1 MVLPRGVLVERL
13 AGGLVS
19 RSAPREL
26 LPPAH
31 GDIDKDGVELDPVA
45 DPAGHLGGD
54 HAAAR
59 AEKRVVDRLAG
70 AAVVDDRATHA
81 LDRLLGGILPAV
93 ILPAVAEP
101 VVVADFPDRRLL
113 PVALPMAGPAGV
125 HRVLRI
131 MGSTSALLRTHVAAS
146 IVKRLVL

>member
-59 AEKRVVDRLAG
+59 SEKRVVDRLAG
-70 AAVVDDRATHA
+70 AAVIDDRATHA
-81 LDRLLGGILPAV
+81 LDRLRGSMFPAV
-93 ILPAVAEP
+93 FRPEIGEAV
-101 VVVADFPDRRLL
+101 VISDFPDRRLGA
-113 PVALPMAGPAGV
+113 VALPMAGIVVAY
-125 HRVLRI
+125 RVP
-131 MGSTSALLRTHVAAS
+131 T
-146 IVKRLVL
+146 